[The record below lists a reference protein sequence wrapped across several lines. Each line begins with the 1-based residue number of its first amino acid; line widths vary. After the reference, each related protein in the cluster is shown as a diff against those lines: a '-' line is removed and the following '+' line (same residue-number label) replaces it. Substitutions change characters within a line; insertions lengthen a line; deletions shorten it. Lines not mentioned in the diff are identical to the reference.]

1 MDRQPPQPD
10 NEPDEL
16 DRLLGQARWPEPSVD
31 TLRRLRSE
39 WSALT
44 ERSSGRRRLRWALLA
59 AAGIVAAA
67 GVAFWAAGQRTR
79 VGPQPVATAIA
90 RHSST
95 SGKLLREFRP
105 LTPGPSPASG
115 EGSNETAPEPKRPSA
130 VRSRAPNTYE
140 QMVAARYRL
149 QCRRLS
155 VAATQVASEPNTAA
169 TVAEA
174 IPHESPH
181 GPSAAGRG
189 PGIDRPQDT
198 RLRREIQVLLARKN
212 RAAVQ
217 TFLEHVA
224 DIRTSAVA
232 LSCLDT
238 APEPPAEMF
247 LKFLHSRSASQ
258 RVAAALALGR
268 LNQPAISRQLI
279 ATVLRGSCRQEAL
292 MALLASSEPSA
303 QQFVM
308 AAARD
313 PLLSA
318 TLYSAQRHIQQF
330 SSWGS

>member
-1 MDRQPPQPD
+1 
-10 NEPDEL
+10 
-16 DRLLGQARWPEPSVD
+16 
-31 TLRRLRSE
+31 
-39 WSALT
+39 
-44 ERSSGRRRLRWALLA
+44 
-59 AAGIVAAA
+59 
-67 GVAFWAAGQRTR
+67 
-79 VGPQPVATAIA
+79 
-90 RHSST
+90 
-95 SGKLLREFRP
+95 
-105 LTPGPSPASG
+105 
-115 EGSNETAPEPKRPSA
+115 
-130 VRSRAPNTYE
+130 
-140 QMVAARYRL
+140 
-149 QCRRLS
+149 
-155 VAATQVASEPNTAA
+155 
-169 TVAEA
+169 
-174 IPHESPH
+174 
-181 GPSAAGRG
+181 
-189 PGIDRPQDT
+189 
-198 RLRREIQVLLARKN
+198 LARKN

-217 TFLEHVA
+217 VFLERVA
-224 DIRTSAVA
+224 DVRTSAVA

-238 APEPPAEMF
+238 ASEPRAEMF